1 MTLLD
6 VMIIVA
12 VFSLTITILL
22 LFTIGKGV
30 GFKNLYGIFC
40 SQNEKRKV
48 GVM

>member
-30 GFKNLYGIFC
+30 GFKNLYGIFVV
-40 SQNEKRKV
+40 KMKKGKV